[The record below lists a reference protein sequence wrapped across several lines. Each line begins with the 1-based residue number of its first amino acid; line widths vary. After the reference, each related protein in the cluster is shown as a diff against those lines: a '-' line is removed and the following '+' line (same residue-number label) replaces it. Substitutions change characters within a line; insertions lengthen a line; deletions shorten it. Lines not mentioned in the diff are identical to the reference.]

1 MTWFWLAG
9 AAIAGIVAGY
19 LAGWRAVITA
29 MRPALQQL
37 NRNLANDRNLA
48 LGLLRRELAN
58 WMFRHDPDRYLQTYK
73 KAHEAAKAIS
83 TTEGSEQRAELA
95 DLTEH
100 YKCYTDFDLLGTR
113 EYVLYADALST
124 NTYDEVERH
133 YTDIVRFQAL
143 QIAVD
148 DNRSDIHHPTNEA
161 ELAHLEKYVQRFKD
175 TRFKNRLKDAIR
187 EFRVYESNKAPEPL
201 YETAAFSVRRV
212 RHFAELRYGV
222 HFKDTGEFG
231 LYTVFNDDPGERYIG
246 FYRSDAAFE
255 KEIVLD
261 DILIDEPI

>member
-1 MTWFWLAG
+1 VKPA
-9 AAIAGIVAGY
+9 AGY
-19 LAGWRAVITA
+19 RSLAYSSPEAV
-29 MRPALQQL
+29 
-37 NRNLANDRNLA
+37 
-48 LGLLRRELAN
+48 
-58 WMFRHDPDRYLQTYK
+58 QT
-73 KAHEAAKAIS
+73 
-83 TTEGSEQRAELA
+83 T
-95 DLTEH
+95 
-100 YKCYTDFDLLGTR
+100 GT
-113 EYVLYADALST
+113 V
-124 NTYDEVERH
+124 
-133 YTDIVRFQAL
+133 
-143 QIAVD
+143 
-148 DNRSDIHHPTNEA
+148 
-161 ELAHLEKYVQRFKD
+161 AHLEKYVQRFKD